1 MRIKSLLGSEAPVLR
16 AIGGTESRAGGAGRW
31 AWSYLAGW
39 GWQEVGLRWGQGWS
53 WEGSGDLCLVAAT
66 HADFLVGFGIQP

>member
-1 MRIKSLLGSEAPVLR
+1 MGLVLR
-16 AIGGTESRAGGAGRW
+16 R
-31 AWSYLAGW
+31 

-66 HADFLVGFGIQP
+66 HADFWVGFGIQP